1 MLLKPYKYYILYT
14 MDDPCINLLNID
26 SFYERINSSLKH
38 RKPNYIDT
46 DFVVEPWDDNS
57 GNRDELQT

>member
-1 MLLKPYKYYILYT
+1 

-26 SFYERINSSLKH
+26 SFYNRINSSSKH
-38 RKPNYIDT
+38 RKPNNIDT

-57 GNRDELQT
+57 GNR